1 MQKHLNNCGF
11 REKGLSVVKNHVT
24 QMHEEED
31 YKSIKHFKLNRYNT
45 NEVSVTNYYLDE
57 LQKENTKFLTIK
69 NVLTVIIVLERSLDK
84 TFFVFWM
91 GFIRK
96 LDFKKLDK
104 INLTF
109 FVSNLM
115 KVKKLETRYYGY
127 FYYRYQEINTGDY
140 WSWVK

>member
-1 MQKHLNNCGF
+1 M
-11 REKGLSVVKNHVT
+11 
-24 QMHEEED
+24 
-31 YKSIKHFKLNRYNT
+31 
-45 NEVSVTNYYLDE
+45 
-57 LQKENTKFLTIK
+57 
-69 NVLTVIIVLERSLDK
+69 ERSLDK

-140 WSWVK
+140 WSILVVLVLLELQVTYFKIVGFF